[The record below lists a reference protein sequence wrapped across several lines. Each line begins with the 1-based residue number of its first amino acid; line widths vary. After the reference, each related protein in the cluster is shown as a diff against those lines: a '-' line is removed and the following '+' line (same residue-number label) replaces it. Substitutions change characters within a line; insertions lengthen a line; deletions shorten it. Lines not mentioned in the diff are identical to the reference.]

1 MCHKNSFCCTKI
13 CYTQKIKYIK
23 YVVINNLIICEKKDC
38 IVLKMSNISLP
49 FGLIR
54 KEKKSL
60 IYQKTMKQVNT
71 LKNYISKEDPTFQN
85 LIIDVINN
93 KSDLKYLLALSD
105 YGRNYINL
113 L

>member
-23 YVVINNLIICEKKDC
+23 YVINNLIICEKKDC

-71 LKNYISKEDPTFQN
+71 LENYISKEDPTFQN

>member
-1 MCHKNSFCCTKI
+1 
-13 CYTQKIKYIK
+13 
-23 YVVINNLIICEKKDC
+23 
-38 IVLKMSNISLP
+38 MSNISLP

-113 L
+113 LWVIMEGNYIILILLLQMENLTKP